1 MNKPGKKY
9 CGVIVPMVSPLNEDF
24 TIDKDAVHK
33 ILDSL
38 IKAGVSPFLLGT
50 NGESASLS
58 EVQKSVL
65 IEEAVRY
72 VNRKI
77 TVYAGISGN
86 CLDESIKNARLY
98 AQMGVDVLV
107 AHLPFYF
114 PLLENQM
121 LKYYEKLADSV
132 PSPLIIYN
140 NPVTV
145 KQSIPLEI
153 IEQLSHHDNIAGIKD
168 SERGMERL
176 NRSLDLWGKRDDF
189 VYLLGWTSQSVYAL
203 LKGSDGIVP
212 SAANFVPGLYKKMY
226 DAAIR
231 NDKTKAYEYQVKTD
245 RISDIY
251 LKDRNI
257 SQAIPALKFIVSLCG
272 LCQPFV
278 LPPLNLPDIKE
289 QNMIKELVASE
300 PSIPS

>member
-1 MNKPGKKY
+1 
-9 CGVIVPMVSPLNEDF
+9 
-24 TIDKDAVHK
+24 
-33 ILDSL
+33 
-38 IKAGVSPFLLGT
+38 
-50 NGESASLS
+50 
-58 EVQKSVL
+58 
-65 IEEAVRY
+65 
-72 VNRKI
+72 
-77 TVYAGISGN
+77 
-86 CLDESIKNARLY
+86 
-98 AQMGVDVLV
+98 MGVDVLV